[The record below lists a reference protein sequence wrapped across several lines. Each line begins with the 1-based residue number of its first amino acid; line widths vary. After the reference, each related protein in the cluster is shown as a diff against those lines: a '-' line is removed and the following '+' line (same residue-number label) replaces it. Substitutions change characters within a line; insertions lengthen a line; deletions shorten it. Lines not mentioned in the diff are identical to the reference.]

1 MARVCIICTKE
12 AQRGQKVEDDFV
24 IRIIRRAKQQL
35 RIAKNNEL
43 VVCEGCMEAYRK
55 RREGYEKNL
64 VMHVVLAAVVLII
77 FAVLPIFTTG
87 FSLPAL
93 LLGVALAGMIV
104 ALSVFSHCPKI
115 ASGGVKQEVVHP
127 QPRVVEAKP
136 NAAKAAA
143 KKKAKKR

>member
-12 AQRGQKVEDDFV
+12 TQKGQRVEDDFV
-24 IRIIRRAKQQL
+24 IRIIRRAKRSL

-43 VVCEGCMEAYRK
+43 VVCESCMEAYRK
-55 RREGYEKNL
+55 RRENYEKNL

-93 LLGVALAGMIV
+93 LLGIVLGGMIV

-115 ASGGVKQEVVHP
+115 APGGVRQEMMRP

-136 NAAKAAA
+136 AAKR
-143 KKKAKKR
+143 KAKKR